1 MSIRTMAAASERL
14 WSGSSEGNCKGS
26 HLPQRLTTQAWAGA
40 RWDKARWDR
49 DLEVG
54 EVEEVPEA
62 EEDGGDRMKVCIPT
76 LGNGGMEEAV
86 SQHFGRS
93 PTFTLVNLDT
103 NEVQI
108 LPNKGEHMGGSI
120 LPTDTLRDRG
130 VQVMIVGGLGPKAIQ
145 AFAEQCIEVF
155 VGATGRV
162 KDAINDWKEG
172 NLVKASSDN
181 ACKEHR
187 H

>member
-1 MSIRTMAAASERL
+1 MAAASERL

-76 LGNGGMEEAV
+76 MGNGGMEEAV